1 MRVSELYLR
10 QLVRSSLAKRLI
22 SEADELEEE
31 EVELSSQQA
40 AELDALVDDAIED
53 ALQDDE
59 PELDSKALDIS
70 PAKVGRELSQL
81 IADSEYISTE
91 KKPAGRVIR
100 MYFDVPPTDDLLN
113 SALISVFNDDLLEYT
128 PLRRYSLAS
137 GKYLS
142 ATATLS
148 DGEDFT
154 VVAVTRKPMPGSGG
168 TAGPGENELV
178 DIITQNVSD
187 DPTTGR
193 KVPIDVVIGGETF
206 KDVTGVRKPE
216 RAEMVDGKKTLM
228 SVGGEPKI
236 DVLLLTGD
244 GQPHPHGG
252 LSLKQALAF
261 GGAPSYEG
269 WSRIDKH
276 FEKIAPDLYTAL
288 YSELSQFVKDY
299 SSNFATDPGTR
310 GGKYEY
316 PGINATRS
324 ASADAKQI
332 ALYGINGTAGA
343 GLDSG
348 HHLVTVLGKVSGQ
361 LDTSGPGNDVLYISG
376 MKVYPEGHIPGP
388 DSGWEPMWL
397 IRGAK
402 GRSSMGIDNARIAL
416 VPRHRAQTATE
427 I

>member
-1 MRVSELYLR
+1 MKVSELYLR
-10 QLVRSSLAKRLI
+10 QLVRSSLARQLI
-22 SEADELEEE
+22 KEADEEAAETP
-31 EVELSSQQA
+31 ELSPDDA
-40 AELDALVDDAIED
+40 DELDVLVDDAIED

-59 PELDSKALDIS
+59 PPPGPAPLDIS
-70 PAKVGRELSQL
+70 PVKVGRDLEG
-81 IADSEYISTE
+81 IITDSRYISTE

-100 MYFDVPPTDDLLN
+100 MYFEVPPTDDQLS
-113 SALISVFNDDLLEYT
+113 SALIDVFDDDLLEYI
-128 PLRRYSLAS
+128 PLRKYSLAS

-142 ATATLS
+142 ATVTLS

-178 DIITQNVSD
+178 DIVTQNVSE
-187 DPTTGR
+187 DPATGR

-206 KDVTGVRKPE
+206 KEVTGVRKPE
-216 RAEMVDGKKTLM
+216 RAEVVDGKKTVM

-244 GQPHPHGG
+244 GEPHPHGG
-252 LSLKQALAF
+252 LSLKQALEF

-276 FEKIAPDLYTAL
+276 FKKMAPELYTTL
-288 YSELSQFVKDY
+288 YDELSQLVKDY
-299 SSNFATDPGTR
+299 TDKFATEPGTR
-310 GGKYEY
+310 GGKHEY
-316 PGINATRS
+316 PGINATRT
-324 ASADAKQI
+324 ASDDAKQM
-332 ALYGINGTAGA
+332 ALYGVSGTAGA

-348 HHLVTVLGKVSGQ
+348 HHLVTVLGKVVGT
-361 LDTSGPGNDVLYISG
+361 LDTSGPGNDILYITG
-376 MKVYPEGHIPGP
+376 MKVYPEGYMPGP
-388 DSGWEPMWL
+388 ESGWEPMWL